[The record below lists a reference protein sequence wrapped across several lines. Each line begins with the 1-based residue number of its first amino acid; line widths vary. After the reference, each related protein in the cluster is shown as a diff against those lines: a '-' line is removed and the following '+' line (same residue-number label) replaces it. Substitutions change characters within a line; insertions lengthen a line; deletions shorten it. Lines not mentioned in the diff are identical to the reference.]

1 MNFLSLAI
9 KNLLRRR
16 GRTLLTVMGV
26 AIAIS
31 VLFSLLSLNSGYQ
44 KQLDKEMNSL
54 GANVL
59 AVPKG
64 CPYEAASL
72 IIHGGVIP
80 KFLSESDLQKIRN
93 ISGARTSRPADTR

>member
-31 VLFSLLSLNSGYQ
+31 VLFSLLSLNSGY
-44 KQLDKEMNSL
+44 E
-54 GANVL
+54 
-59 AVPKG
+59 
-64 CPYEAASL
+64 
-72 IIHGGVIP
+72 
-80 KFLSESDLQKIRN
+80 
-93 ISGARTSRPADTR
+93 